1 LLRVDLFFFYIILY
15 TILLVGL
22 LLTLHIINSYRV
34 TNIPGWSFCNG
45 LVFWV
50 FCGGFFISL
59 RGLPPLAGSALKLMG
74 ILVVIRSYP
83 VTLVFLI
90 LRSIIS
96 LYYYLR
102 MFITSVSC
110 LGSSN
115 YGLNTRFLD
124 SKGLI
129 LLIRSIIVLNWVGGF
144 PLFIICGR
152 FIL

>member
-1 LLRVDLFFFYIILY
+1 LFFFYIILY
-15 TILLVGL
+15 STLLAGL
-22 LLTLHIINSYRV
+22 LLSLHAINSYRV

-59 RGLPPLAGSALKLMG
+59 RGLPPLAGSALKLIG
-74 ILVVIRSYP
+74 ILVVIGRYP
-83 VTLVFLI
+83 ITLVFLI
-90 LRSIIS
+90 LSSIIS

-102 MFITSVSC
+102 IFITRVSC

-115 YGLNTRFLD
+115 YGLNSRFLD

-129 LLIRSIIVLNWVGGF
+129 FLVRFIAVLNWVGGF
-144 PLFIICGR
+144 PLFISCGR
-152 FIL
+152 FVL